1 MVSKKQLQK
10 EIKTL
15 SSKYDRI
22 LQSLVAINKKLV
34 SHIKGEKDKTEEDK
48 NIENWL
54 RDDRIDEIQDF
65 LHKGVK

>member
-1 MVSKKQLQK
+1 M
-10 EIKTL
+10 
-15 SSKYDRI
+15 
-22 LQSLVAINKKLV
+22 QSLVAINKKLV